1 MSLKVNGLISA
12 LAMLLVAKLV
22 SKLENDLVNVPKE
35 SQLITKSV
43 AVEKLPSAKLAVA
56 NAIIIPNPGQAGLLV
71 SAKWRTLSDRASENA
86 TVAMTLCLLLRL
98 RPVHR

>member
-12 LAMLLVAKLV
+12 LAMLLVAKLD
-22 SKLENDLVNVPKE
+22 SKLESDHVNVPKE

-43 AVEKLPSAKLAVA
+43 AVEKPPSAKLAGASV
-56 NAIIIPNPGQAGLLV
+56 IIIPNPGQAGHLV